1 MPSPFD
7 AAVAPPPVWR
17 ETARRFGDRIMRAF
31 VRLCLVLVMLGVCGH
46 AGSAAF
52 PDRAIHIVVPF
63 PPGGPVDVVA
73 RIVGPKLGER
83 LSQSVIIDNVAGD
96 DGITGSD
103 LVAKSPPD
111 GYTLLLASSTHAI
124 HPGTYGKLP
133 FDTEKA
139 FAPVSLLVASQLI
152 LVVNPSLPVDS
163 VEELIGY
170 AKSHPGKLRYA
181 SGGLGGPTQ
190 LAAELLKITT
200 GVDLTHAPFDGG
212 AAALN
217 AVADDKAQ
225 VMLAP
230 IITALP
236 MIRDGRLRGLA
247 VSGAH
252 HAPAAPELPTI
263 AETFP
268 GFTAVAWFGVLAP
281 AGTPA
286 TVITRLNAEFDHIV
300 HEPDTAKQFAA
311 LGGEPVGGSPATFA
325 GFIHAE
331 IPKWIRVARE
341 AGIHI
346 E

>member
-1 MPSPFD
+1 
-7 AAVAPPPVWR
+7 
-17 ETARRFGDRIMRAF
+17 MR
-31 VRLCLVLVMLGVCGH
+31 VLIRLCVALIMLGVCGR
-46 AGSAAF
+46 AGFAAF

-63 PPGGPVDVVA
+63 PPGGPVGVVA
-73 RIVGPKLGER
+73 DIVAPRLAER
-83 LSQSVIIDNVAGD
+83 LGQSVNIDNVAGD
-96 DGITGSD
+96 DGIKGSD

-111 GYTLLLASSTHAI
+111 GYTLLLASSTHTI

-152 LVVNPSLPVDS
+152 LVVNPSLPIDS
-163 VEELIGY
+163 VEELIAY
-170 AKSHPGKLRYA
+170 AKNYPGKLRYA

-190 LAAELLKITT
+190 LAFELFKITT
-200 GVDLTHAPFDGG
+200 GVDIIHAPYDGG
-212 AAALN
+212 AAALD
-217 AVADDKAQ
+217 AVAGDKAQ
-225 VMLAP
+225 VMMAP

-236 MIRDGRLRGLA
+236 MIRDGRLRGIA

-263 AETFP
+263 AETLA
-268 GFTAVAWFGVLAP
+268 GFTAIAWFGIVAP
-281 AGTPA
+281 AGTPTA
-286 TVITRLNAEFDHIV
+286 VINRLSVELDHIV
-300 HEPDTAKQFAA
+300 HEPETVKQFAA

-325 GFIHAE
+325 ALIRAE
-331 IPKWIRVARE
+331 IPKWIRVAKE

>member
-1 MPSPFD
+1 
-7 AAVAPPPVWR
+7 
-17 ETARRFGDRIMRAF
+17 MRAL
-31 VRLCLVLVMLGVCGH
+31 VRLCMLLVTLGVSGN

-63 PPGGPVDVVA
+63 PAGGPIDVVA
-73 RIVGPKLGER
+73 QIVAPKLGE
-83 LSQSVIIDNVAGD
+83 LLGQSVIIDHVAGD

-103 LVAKSPPD
+103 RVAKSPPD
-111 GYTLLLASSTHAI
+111 GYTLLLASSTHTI

-163 VEELIGY
+163 VEDLI
-170 AKSHPGKLRYA
+170 AHARSHPGKLLYA
-181 SGGLGGPTQ
+181 SGGPGGPTQ
-190 LAAELLKITT
+190 LAFELFKITT
-200 GVDLTHAPFDGG
+200 GADLTHAPFDGG
-212 AAALN
+212 AAALD

-225 VMLAP
+225 AMLAP

-236 MIRDGRLRGLA
+236 MIHDGRLRGLA

-252 HAPAAPELPTI
+252 RAPAAPELPTI

-268 GFTAVAWFGVLAP
+268 GFTAVSWYGVLAP
-281 AGTPA
+281 AGTPGA
-286 TVITRLNAEFDHIV
+286 VITRLSGEFDRIV
-300 HEPDTAKQFAA
+300 HEPDTVKQFAA
-311 LGGEPVGGSPATFA
+311 IGGEPIGGSPASFA
-325 GFIHAE
+325 GFIHQE
-331 IPKWIRVARE
+331 ISRWIRVARE
-341 AGIHI
+341 AGIRI

>member
-1 MPSPFD
+1 M
-7 AAVAPPPVWR
+7 
-17 ETARRFGDRIMRAF
+17 G
-31 VRLCLVLVMLGVCGH
+31 
-46 AGSAAF
+46 
-52 PDRAIHIVVPF
+52 RAIRIVVPF

-73 RIVGPKLGER
+73 HIVGPRLGER
-83 LSQSVIIDNVAGD
+83 LGQNVIIDNVAGD

-103 LVAKSPPD
+103 LVAKSLPD
-111 GYTLLLASSTHAI
+111 GYTLLLASSTHTI
-124 HPGTYGKLP
+124 HPGTYSKLP

-139 FAPVSLLVASQLI
+139 FAPISLLVASQYV

-163 VEELIGY
+163 VEELIAY
-170 AKSHPGKLRYA
+170 ARSHPRKLRYA
-181 SGGLGGPTQ
+181 SGGAGGPTQ
-190 LAAELLKITT
+190 LAFVLFKITT
-200 GVDLTHAPFDGG
+200 GAEIIRAPYNGG

-217 AVADDKAQ
+217 AVASDEAQ

-236 MIRDGRLRGLA
+236 LIRAGVLRGLA

-263 AETFP
+263 AETLP
-268 GFTAVAWFGVLAP
+268 GFTAVAWFGVVAP

-286 TVITRLNAEFDHIV
+286 AVIARLSAEFDRIV

-311 LGGEPVGGSPATFA
+311 IGGEPIGGSPATFA
-325 GFIHAE
+325 AFIRTE
-331 IPKWIRVARE
+331 IPKWIRVAKE
-341 AGIHI
+341 AGIRI

>member
-1 MPSPFD
+1 
-7 AAVAPPPVWR
+7 
-17 ETARRFGDRIMRAF
+17 MR
-31 VRLCLVLVMLGVCGH
+31 VLIRLCLALVMLGLCGR

-63 PPGGPVDVVA
+63 PPGGPADVVA
-73 RIVGPKLGER
+73 RIVGPRLGER
-83 LSQSVIIDNVAGD
+83 LGQSVVIDSIAGD
-96 DGITGSD
+96 DGIKGSD
-103 LVAKSPPD
+103 FVAKAPPY
-111 GYTLLLASSTHAI
+111 GYTLLLASSTHTI
-124 HPGTYGKLP
+124 HPGTYSKLP

-163 VEELIGY
+163 VEELIAY
-170 AKSHPGKLRYA
+170 AKDHPGKLRYA

-190 LAAELLKITT
+190 LAFELFKITT
-200 GVDLTHAPFDGG
+200 GVDITHAPYDGG
-212 AAALN
+212 AAALD
-217 AVADDKAQ
+217 AVAGDKAQ

-236 MIRDGRLRGLA
+236 MIHDSRLRGIA
-247 VSGAH
+247 VRGAH
-252 HAPAAPELPTI
+252 HAPAAPDLPTM
-263 AETFP
+263 AETLP

-281 AGTPA
+281 AGTPTA
-286 TVITRLNAEFDHIV
+286 VINRLSAEFDHIV
-300 HEPDTAKQFAA
+300 HEPDTVKQFAA

-325 GFIHAE
+325 ALIRAE
-331 IPKWIRVARE
+331 IPKWIRVAKE

>member
-1 MPSPFD
+1 
-7 AAVAPPPVWR
+7 
-17 ETARRFGDRIMRAF
+17 MR
-31 VRLCLVLVMLGVCGH
+31 VLIRLCLALTMLGVCGH
-46 AGSAAF
+46 PGSAAF
-52 PDRAIHIVVPF
+52 PDRAIRIVVPF

-73 RIVGPKLGER
+73 RVVGPKLGER
-83 LSQSVIIDNVAGD
+83 LGQSVTIDNVAGD
-96 DGITGSD
+96 DGIKGSE
-103 LVAKSPPD
+103 LVAKAPPD
-111 GYTLLLASSTHAI
+111 GYTLLLGSSTHTI

-152 LVVNPSLPVDS
+152 LVVNPSLPVES
-163 VEELIGY
+163 VEDLIAY

-181 SGGLGGPTQ
+181 SGGRGGPTQ
-190 LAAELLKITT
+190 LAFVLFKITT
-200 GVDLTHAPFDGG
+200 GAEIINAPYDGG

-217 AVADDKAQ
+217 AIASDEAQ

-230 IITALP
+230 LVAALP
-236 MIRDGRLRGLA
+236 MVQDGRLRALA

-252 HAPAAPELPTI
+252 RAPAAPELPTI
-263 AETFP
+263 AETLP

-286 TVITRLNAEFDHIV
+286 PVVARLSAEFDHIV
-300 HEPDTAKQFAA
+300 HDADTEKQFAA
-311 LGGEPVGGSPATFA
+311 IGGEPVGGSPATFA
-325 GFIHAE
+325 AFIRAE

-341 AGIHI
+341 TGIHI